1 MAQRCGGRGCRGR
14 TLSELAPQ
22 GSKSTPPVFA
32 KDHLMIM
39 DNIQLIYVGFNKGF
53 SPTKVG
59 AIQYYVD
66 KAECNNKNCDQ

>member
-1 MAQRCGGRGCRGR
+1 MAQRCGGRGCHGR

-32 KDHLMIM
+32 KDHLMHL
-39 DNIQLIYVGFNKGF
+39 IQDLTKV
-53 SPTKVG
+53 SVPTKVG